1 MTERQY
7 SLSAVQQRTHV
18 SNNLK
23 KNVMWHLNS
32 DSYVIWWW
40 QMEIFLSACTESLIQ
55 ILNTCVCTWMG
66 AYVYV
71 FGENNFLHSFYVDTV
86 LLTYHCT
93 FLFPCSW
100 SCGVIQVPDPIG
112 NNKLNML
119 SSLHVAILWFH
130 AHSPALLEQES
141 EQWDPVHLCL

>member
-1 MTERQY
+1 
-7 SLSAVQQRTHV
+7 
-18 SNNLK
+18 
-23 KNVMWHLNS
+23 
-32 DSYVIWWW
+32 
-40 QMEIFLSACTESLIQ
+40 
-55 ILNTCVCTWMG
+55 MG

-119 SSLHVAILWFH
+119 SSLHAAILWFH